1 LLTIALRPL
10 LSLQLDAGYTLTSM
24 GRWRYGFWGGWLGAL
39 YCASPPTPAPVAPAL
54 ESCKPEAANVTLAAS
69 AQANDSA
76 GGPGLPV
83 AVRVYQLQ
91 RDTRL
96 RNAAFDDVWQD
107 DHAALK
113 EDLLAV
119 EEHTAYPGQ
128 KAQFKLALRPEAT
141 AIAAV
146 ALFRQPQGND
156 WFVIFDLEAQ
166 NEKPACPVA
175 EPEIRLWV
183 DRTKIQDGQGHELEA
198 SGAPPQHRPE

>member
-1 LLTIALRPL
+1 
-10 LSLQLDAGYTLTSM
+10 
-24 GRWRYGFWGGWLGAL
+24 
-39 YCASPPTPAPVAPAL
+39 
-54 ESCKPEAANVTLAAS
+54 LAAG
-69 AQANDSA
+69 ARANADE

-91 RDTRL
+91 RDTHL

-107 DHAALK
+107 DKATLK

-128 KAQFKLALRPEAT
+128 KARFELALRPGAR

-156 WFVIFDLEAQ
+156 WFVIFDLDAQ
-166 NEKPACPVA
+166 NEKPPCPVA
-175 EPEIRLWV
+175 EPEISLWV
-183 DRTKIQDGQGHELEA
+183 DRAKIQDGQGHELGA
-198 SGAPPQHRPE
+198 SGTPSQHRPE

>member
-1 LLTIALRPL
+1 ML
-10 LSLQLDAGYTLTSM
+10 
-24 GRWRYGFWGGWLGAL
+24 GGSLGAL
-39 YCASPPTPAPVAPAL
+39 CCASPPSPAPVAPVA
-54 ESCKPEAANVTLAAS
+54 ESCNAEGATITLAAG
-69 AQANDSA
+69 AHANDNS
-76 GGPGLPV
+76 GGPGLPL

-96 RNAAFDDVWQD
+96 RNAAFEDVWQD
-107 DHAALK
+107 DKAVLK

-128 KAQFKLALRPEAT
+128 QTQFKLALRPGAT

-156 WFVIFDLEAQ
+156 WFVIFDLQAQ
-166 NEKPACPVA
+166 NQKPPCPLA

-183 DRTKIQDGQGHELEA
+183 DRTMIQVGEWHELVA
-198 SGAPPQHRPE
+198 SAAFSQHVPE